1 MRRTGTLSL
10 ALTAGPCGALSL
22 EVQRRWRVQR
32 RMLRLTI
39 HRSNSIIFTIS
50 RRPDRPDTHT
60 GRAAPAAGARSPV
73 GPPTT
78 AGGTR
83 CVTGSGTG
91 AARAQKPSELGPARP
106 RARYSPDAMIGYD
119 TAVYRPCTVTV
130 GKSRSARP
138 RSKSTAT
145 TGQ

>member
-50 RRPDRPDTHT
+50 RRPDTHT
-60 GRAAPAAGARSPV
+60 GRAAAGGGARSPV

-106 RARYSPDAMIGYD
+106 RARYSRDAMIGYD
-119 TAVYRPCTVTV
+119 TAVYRVL
-130 GKSRSARP
+130 
-138 RSKSTAT
+138 
-145 TGQ
+145 